1 MNVKIIVK
9 PQKSQFLRLTYF
21 LTANFRDFEVYDIHL
36 AENIVVIR
44 GPRACGDEQLVLQ
57 RVIGNYLYTWN
68 YGFNQYQFIGSEK

>member
-1 MNVKIIVK
+1 MNVKTIIK

-44 GPRACGDEQLVLQ
+44 GPRARGDDPPEKA
-57 RVIGNYLYTWN
+57 
-68 YGFNQYQFIGSEK
+68 QYSPSEVCTPRMRG

>member
-1 MNVKIIVK
+1 MNVKTIIK

-44 GPRACGDEQLVLQ
+44 GPRACGDDPTTQASNSLDNKWTP
-57 RVIGNYLYTWN
+57 RMRG
-68 YGFNQYQFIGSEK
+68 

>member
-1 MNVKIIVK
+1 MNVKIIIK

-44 GPRACGDEQLVLQ
+44 GPRVCGDDP
-57 RVIGNYLYTWN
+57 
-68 YGFNQYQFIGSEK
+68 S

>member
-1 MNVKIIVK
+1 MNVKIIIK

-44 GPRACGDEQLVLQ
+44 GPCVCGDNPNIAEAMAVALEWTP
-57 RVIGNYLYTWN
+57 RMRG
-68 YGFNQYQFIGSEK
+68 

>member
-1 MNVKIIVK
+1 MNVKIIIK

-36 AENIVVIR
+36 EEKIVVIR
-44 GPRACGDEQLVLQ
+44 GPRVCGDEQPVLQ
-57 RVIGNYLYTWN
+57 RAIGNYLYTWN

>member
-1 MNVKIIVK
+1 MNVKIIIK

-44 GPRACGDEQLVLQ
+44 GPRACGDDP
-57 RVIGNYLYTWN
+57 RAMPAHMPMTKWTPRMRG
-68 YGFNQYQFIGSEK
+68 

>member
-44 GPRACGDEQLVLQ
+44 GPRVCEDDPWATVVYPESAL
-57 RVIGNYLYTWN
+57 
-68 YGFNQYQFIGSEK
+68 

>member
-1 MNVKIIVK
+1 MNVKIIIK

-44 GPRACGDEQLVLQ
+44 GPCACGDEPQDSGLA
-57 RVIGNYLYTWN
+57 YLKNEWTPRMR
-68 YGFNQYQFIGSEK
+68 G